1 MLIHWIWL
9 ATRPGM
15 NDRLKAAVLDHFGDP
30 EDAFYA
36 SSAAYQAV
44 EGMTQEGVDTLA
56 DKALTQAQEIL
67 DECANLDIHILT
79 FRDAAYP
86 ARLKNISDPPL
97 VLYYKGRL
105 PDFDGQPLIGV
116 VGTRKASPYGLT
128 AAKRMGYGIAQCG
141 GVVVSG
147 VAFGIDGVAM
157 AGAMSAGGTVIGVL
171 GCGAD
176 VVYPLSNRALFADTV
191 RCGCLLSEFP
201 PGTPPYKWNFPK
213 RNRIISGLS
222 CGVLVVEAPK
232 SSGALITAR
241 QAADQGR
248 DVFVVPGNIDVD
260 TCEGS
265 NALLREGAILARTGW
280 DVLSE
285 YEAIFPGKV
294 HKAGGRGKQTAY
306 PVELERMEVELE
318 KQSLKVAQKPRF
330 LDKIKAGKSAVEKKT
345 IDNGHKPTYSDVE
358 KSLPQLTDE
367 EKLVVEQLRQGSRLR
382 DDVIADSSLP
392 AARVSAVLTMLEIKG
407 VIRRLPG
414 NMLELK

>member
-9 ATRPGM
+9 ATRPGL
-15 NDRLKAAVLDHFGDP
+15 NDRLKVAMLECFGDP

-36 SSAAYQAV
+36 GSDHYQNV
-44 EGMTQEGVDTLA
+44 EGMTQEAAQALCDKDLHQAQKILEECA
-56 DKALTQAQEIL
+56 DK
-67 DECANLDIHILT
+67 DIHILT
-79 FRDAAYP
+79 MRDAAYP

-116 VGTRKASPYGLT
+116 VGTRKASPYGIT
-128 AAKRMGYGIAQCG
+128 VAKRMGYSIAQCG

-147 VAFGIDGVAM
+147 IASGIDGVAM

-171 GCGAD
+171 GSGAD
-176 VVYPLSNRALFADTV
+176 VIYPMSNRGLFADTV

-232 SSGALITAR
+232 GSGALITAR

-248 DVFVVPGNIDVD
+248 DVFVVPGNIGVD

-265 NALLREGAILARTGW
+265 NALLRDGATLVQSGW

-285 YEAIFPGKV
+285 YESLYPGKI
-294 HKAGGRGKQTAY
+294 HKNGGPGKQNAY
-306 PVELERMEVELE
+306 PDELQRMNAELE
-318 KQSLKVAQKPRF
+318 KKPLKVAQKPRL
-330 LDKIKAGKSAVEKKT
+330 LDKIKTVKDGKEKKV
-345 IDNGHKPTYSDVE
+345 IDNGENQPYSDVE
-358 KSLPQLTDE
+358 KSMPQLTDE
-367 EKLVVEQLRQGSRLR
+367 EKLVVEQLQQGPRLR
-382 DDVIADSSLP
+382 DDVIADSTLP
-392 AARVSAVLTMLEIKG
+392 AARVGAILTMLEIKG
-407 VIRRLPG
+407 ILGRLPG

>member
-15 NDRLKAAVLDHFGDP
+15 NDRTKKAVLDCFGDP
-30 EDAFYA
+30 EDTFYA
-36 SSAAYQAV
+36 SADAYENVENISEDDLSALCDKSLLQA
-44 EGMTQEGVDTLA
+44 QKILQDCA
-56 DKALTQAQEIL
+56 DK
-67 DECANLDIHILT
+67 DIHILT
-79 FRDAAYP
+79 MRDAAYP

-105 PDFDGQPLIGV
+105 PDFDGQPLIAV
-116 VGTRKASPYGLT
+116 VGTRKASPYGMT

-147 VAFGIDGVAM
+147 VATGIDGVAM
-157 AGAMSAGGTVIGVL
+157 AGAMSAGGSVIGVL
-171 GCGAD
+171 GNGAD
-176 VVYPLSNRALFADTV
+176 VVYPLSNRALFADTL

-232 SSGALITAR
+232 ISGALITAR
-241 QAADQGR
+241 QAAEQGR

-265 NALLREGAILARTGW
+265 NALLRDGAILARTGW

-285 YEAIFPGKV
+285 YEAIFPDKV
-294 HKAGGRGKQTAY
+294 RKVDRPGRQKAY
-306 PVELERMEVELE
+306 PEEVAAMKAEQERAP
-318 KQSLKVAQKPRF
+318 LKVAQKPRL
-330 LDKIKAGKSAVEKKT
+330 LDKIKTGQSVPEKKV
-345 IDNGHKPTYSDVE
+345 IDNGSIQPYSDVE
-358 KSLPQLTDE
+358 KSLPQLSDD

-382 DDVIADSSLP
+382 DDVIADSALP

>member
-15 NDRLKAAVLDHFGDP
+15 NDRTKKAVLDCFGDP
-30 EDAFYA
+30 EDTFYA
-36 SSAAYQAV
+36 SADAYENVENISEDDLSALCDKSLLQA
-44 EGMTQEGVDTLA
+44 QKILQDCA
-56 DKALTQAQEIL
+56 DK
-67 DECANLDIHILT
+67 DIHILT
-79 FRDAAYP
+79 MRDAAYP

-105 PDFDGQPLIGV
+105 PDFDGQPLIAV
-116 VGTRKASPYGLT
+116 VGTRKASPYGMT

-147 VAFGIDGVAM
+147 VATGIDGVAM
-157 AGAMSAGGTVIGVL
+157 AGAMSAGGSVIGVL
-171 GCGAD
+171 GNGAD
-176 VVYPLSNRALFADTV
+176 VVYPLSNRALFADTL

-232 SSGALITAR
+232 ISGALITAR
-241 QAADQGR
+241 QAAEQGR

-265 NALLREGAILARTGW
+265 NALLRDGAILARTGW

-285 YEAIFPGKV
+285 YEAIFPDKV
-294 HKAGGRGKQTAY
+294 RKVDRPGRQKAY
-306 PVELERMEVELE
+306 PEEVAAMKAEQERAP
-318 KQSLKVAQKPRF
+318 LKVAQKPRL
-330 LDKIKAGKSAVEKKT
+330 LDKIKTGKSVPEKKV
-345 IDNGHKPTYSDVE
+345 IDNGSIQPYSDVE
-358 KSLPQLTDE
+358 KSLPQLSDD

-382 DDVIADSSLP
+382 DDVIADSALP

>member
-15 NDRLKAAVLDHFGDP
+15 NDRTKKALLDCFGDP
-30 EDAFYA
+30 EDTFYA
-36 SSAAYQAV
+36 SGDTYQNVENITEDDVSALCDKSLIQA
-44 EGMTQEGVDTLA
+44 QKILQDCA
-56 DKALTQAQEIL
+56 DK
-67 DECANLDIHILT
+67 DIHILT
-79 FRDAAYP
+79 MRDAAYP

-105 PDFDGQPLIGV
+105 PDFDGQPLIAV
-116 VGTRKASPYGLT
+116 VGTRKASSYGMT

-147 VAFGIDGVAM
+147 VASGIDGVAM
-157 AGAMSAGGTVIGVL
+157 AGAMSAGGSVIGVL
-171 GCGAD
+171 GNGVD
-176 VVYPLSNRALFADTV
+176 VVYPLSNRALFADTL

-232 SSGALITAR
+232 ISGALITAR
-241 QAADQGR
+241 QAAEQGR

-265 NALLREGAILARTGW
+265 NALLRDGAILARTGW

-294 HKAGGRGKQTAY
+294 RKVDRPGRQKAY
-306 PVELERMEVELE
+306 PEELAAIKAEQE
-318 KQSLKVAQKPRF
+318 KAPLKVAQKPQM
-330 LDKIKAGKSAVEKKT
+330 LDKIKTGKSVSEKKV
-345 IDNGHKPTYSDVE
+345 IDNGGIQPYSDVE
-358 KSLPQLTDE
+358 KRLPQLSDD

-382 DDVIADSSLP
+382 DDVIADSALP

>member
-15 NDRLKAAVLDHFGDP
+15 NDRTKKAVLDCFGDP
-30 EDAFYA
+30 EDTFYA
-36 SSAAYQAV
+36 SADAYENVENISEDDLSALCDKSLLQA
-44 EGMTQEGVDTLA
+44 QKILQDCA
-56 DKALTQAQEIL
+56 DK
-67 DECANLDIHILT
+67 DIHILT
-79 FRDAAYP
+79 MRDAAYP

-105 PDFDGQPLIGV
+105 PDFDGQPLIAV
-116 VGTRKASPYGLT
+116 VGTRKASPYGMT

-147 VAFGIDGVAM
+147 VATGIDGVAM
-157 AGAMSAGGTVIGVL
+157 AGAMSAGGSVIGVL
-171 GCGAD
+171 GNGAD
-176 VVYPLSNRALFADTV
+176 VVYPLSNRALFADTL

-201 PGTPPYKWNFPK
+201 PGTPPYQWNFPK

-232 SSGALITAR
+232 ISGALITAR
-241 QAADQGR
+241 QAAEQGR

-265 NALLREGAILARTGW
+265 NALLRDGAILARTGW

-285 YEAIFPGKV
+285 YEAIFPDKV
-294 HKAGGRGKQTAY
+294 RKVDRPGRQKAY
-306 PVELERMEVELE
+306 PEEVAAMKAEQERAP
-318 KQSLKVAQKPRF
+318 LKVAQKPRL
-330 LDKIKAGKSAVEKKT
+330 LDKIKTGKSVPEKKV
-345 IDNGHKPTYSDVE
+345 IDNGSIQPYSDVE
-358 KSLPQLTDE
+358 KSLPQLSDD

-382 DDVIADSSLP
+382 DDVIADSALP

>member
-15 NDRLKAAVLDHFGDP
+15 NDRLKAAVLDCFGDP

-36 SSAAYQAV
+36 SSDAYEKV
-44 EGMTQEGVDTLA
+44 EGMTREGADALA
-56 DKALTQAQEIL
+56 DKSLLQAQQIL
-67 DECANLDIHILT
+67 EECANADIHILT

-147 VAFGIDGVAM
+147 MAYGIDGVAM

-176 VVYPLSNRALFADTV
+176 VIYPLSNRALFADTV

-232 SSGALITAR
+232 TSGALITAR

-285 YEAIFPGKV
+285 YEAVFPGKV
-294 HKAGGRGKQTAY
+294 RKTGGPGKQNAY
-306 PVELERMEVELE
+306 PDEVKRLATEQE
-318 KQSLKVAQKPRF
+318 KVPLKVAQKPRL
-330 LDKIKAGKSAVEKKT
+330 LDKIKAGKTAKEKKV
-345 IDNGHKPTYSDVE
+345 IDNGEKPPYSDVE

-382 DDVIADSSLP
+382 DDVIADCGLP
-392 AARVSAVLTMLEIKG
+392 TARVSAVLTVLEIKG

>member
-15 NDRLKAAVLDHFGDP
+15 NDRLKVAVLECFGDP

-36 SSAAYQAV
+36 GSDSYKNV
-44 EGMTQEGVDTLA
+44 EGITEEAAQALC
-56 DKALTQAQEIL
+56 DKCLHQAQKIL
-67 DECANLDIHILT
+67 EECADLDIHILT
-79 FRDAAYP
+79 MRDAAYP

-116 VGTRKASPYGLT
+116 VGTRKASPYGIT
-128 AAKRMGYGIAQCG
+128 IAKRMGYSIAQCG

-147 VAFGIDGVAM
+147 MAFGIDGVAM

-232 SSGALITAR
+232 GSGALITAR
-241 QAADQGR
+241 QAAEQGR
-248 DVFVVPGNIDVD
+248 DVFVVPGNIGVD
-260 TCEGS
+260 SCEGS
-265 NALLREGAILARTGW
+265 NALLRDGAILVQSGW

-285 YEAIFPGKV
+285 YEWLFPGKIRQS
-294 HKAGGRGKQTAY
+294 GGLGKQSVY
-306 PVELERMEVELE
+306 PQEMERINAELE
-318 KQSLKVAQKPRF
+318 KQPLKVAQKPR
-330 LDKIKAGKSAVEKKT
+330 LLEKIKLRNEAREKKV
-345 IDNGHKPTYSDVE
+345 IDNGEKQPYSDVE
-358 KSLPQLTDE
+358 KNLPSLTDE
-367 EKLVVEQLRQGSRLR
+367 EKLVVEQLRQGPKLR
-382 DDVIADSSLP
+382 DDVIADSALP
-392 AARVSAVLTMLEIKG
+392 AARVGAILTMLEIKG
-407 VIRRLPG
+407 ILGRLPG